1 MRNESGI
8 VETPWGRLAVEVGVA
23 GLRRVIFDAPDGP
36 PLCGMWATAFA
47 DYLAGQPFP
56 DDLPVDLRNLPSFT
70 QRVLAACR
78 AIPFGSVTTYAAL
91 AHEVDCHSPRAV
103 GQALGRNPIPL
114 VIPCH
119 RVIGA
124 NGRLTGFRGG
134 LEWKRA
140 LLAHEGT
147 R

>member
-1 MRNESGI
+1 MHTESGI
-8 VETPWGRLAVEVGVA
+8 VETPWGRLGVEVGAA
-23 GLRRVIFDAPDGP
+23 GLRQVTFDAPAGP
-36 PLCGMWATAFA
+36 ALHGTWAQAFTV
-47 DYLAGQPFP
+47 YLAGQPFP
-56 DDLPVDLRNLPSFT
+56 ADLPVDLHALPPFT

-78 AIPFGSVTTYAAL
+78 AIPFGTVTSYGVLAATL
-91 AHEVDCHSPRAV
+91 DCHSARAV
-103 GQALGRNPIPL
+103 GQALGRNPVPL

-119 RVIGA
+119 RVIGS

-140 LLAHEGT
+140 LLAHESI